1 MSILR
6 YYVIHTL
13 LVFYSFVLGTWFI
26 VCEFYS
32 LCSVYIMAVWV
43 CVCARERERESEL
56 ERERCTIGEISTHL
70 LSICFSLLLPL
81 NTGEAHIH

>member
-43 CVCARERERESEL
+43 CVCARERERE
-56 ERERCTIGEISTHL
+56 RERARAREMYNRRNFNSSVVNL
-70 LSICFSLLLPL
+70 FFSIASI
-81 NTGEAHIH
+81 EYR